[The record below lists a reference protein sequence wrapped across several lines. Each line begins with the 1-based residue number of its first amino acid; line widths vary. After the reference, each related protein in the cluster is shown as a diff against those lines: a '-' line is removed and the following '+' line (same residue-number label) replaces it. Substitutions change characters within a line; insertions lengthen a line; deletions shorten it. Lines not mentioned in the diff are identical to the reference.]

1 MNERIRELIKALNM
15 KQAEFAK
22 RIGVSR
28 PFVSELC
35 SGNKKPSDRTVA
47 DICREFNVNEQW
59 LRTGEGDMFLCIELV
74 AKYAGRIGG
83 EMDARNDLAGREKQ
97 KDGETGSRGSCRG
110 KGYLLRRP
118 GHSAGRLG
126 LSGRYG
132 LRGWRRVTA
141 SARCGSMDVLSA
153 RAARLTTAQAG

>member
-74 AKYAGRIGG
+74 AKYACRIGG
-83 EMDARNDLAGREKQ
+83 VRWIRETIWLDEKNKKTAKQVAAVLAEAKATCSDVRAILQAVWDYLGVTVCEDGDA
-97 KDGETGSRGSCRG
+97 
-110 KGYLLRRP
+110 
-118 GHSAGRLG
+118 
-126 LSGRYG
+126 
-132 LRGWRRVTA
+132 
-141 SARCGSMDVLSA
+141 
-153 RAARLTTAQAG
+153 

>member
-59 LRTGEGDMFLCIELV
+59 LRTGEGDMFLSLS
-74 AKYAGRIGG
+74 
-83 EMDARNDLAGREKQ
+83 REKEITKYCMSIAKQ
-97 KDGETGSRGSCRG
+97 PPVSS
-110 KGYLLRRP
+110 
-118 GHSAGRLG
+118 H
-126 LSGRYG
+126 
-132 LRGWRRVTA
+132 
-141 SARCGSMDVLSA
+141 
-153 RAARLTTAQAG
+153 

>member
-1 MNERIRELIKALNM
+1 MNEHIRELIKALNM

-74 AKYAGRIGG
+74 AKYASKRGG
-83 EMDARNDLAGREKQ
+83 EMVEKERIRELLEKQ
-97 KDGETGSRGSCRG
+97 LELLSEQSRGDPAMLPQLTDSMVQVVS
-110 KGYLLRRP
+110 LLR
-118 GHSAGRLG
+118 SL
-126 LSGRYG
+126 
-132 LRGWRRVTA
+132 
-141 SARCGSMDVLSA
+141 
-153 RAARLTTAQAG
+153 

>member
-83 EMDARNDLAGREKQ
+83 G
-97 KDGETGSRGSCRG
+97 
-110 KGYLLRRP
+110 
-118 GHSAGRLG
+118 
-126 LSGRYG
+126 
-132 LRGWRRVTA
+132 
-141 SARCGSMDVLSA
+141 
-153 RAARLTTAQAG
+153 

>member
-59 LRTGEGDMFLCIELV
+59 LRTGEGDMFLSLSREEEITKYCMSI
-74 AKYAGRIGG
+74 AKQPPSEFTLKFIHILSRLEPAQWQLLSDMADKLLAQR
-83 EMDARNDLAGREKQ
+83 DAQ
-97 KDGETGSRGSCRG
+97 KKDAE
-110 KGYLLRRP
+110 
-118 GHSAGRLG
+118 
-126 LSGRYG
+126 
-132 LRGWRRVTA
+132 
-141 SARCGSMDVLSA
+141 
-153 RAARLTTAQAG
+153 

>member
-59 LRTGEGDMFLCIELV
+59 LRTGEGDMFLSLSREEEITKHCMSI
-74 AKYAGRIGG
+74 AKQPPSEFTLKFIHILSQLEPAQWQLLSDMADKLLAQR
-83 EMDARNDLAGREKQ
+83 DAQ
-97 KDGETGSRGSCRG
+97 KKDAE
-110 KGYLLRRP
+110 
-118 GHSAGRLG
+118 
-126 LSGRYG
+126 
-132 LRGWRRVTA
+132 
-141 SARCGSMDVLSA
+141 
-153 RAARLTTAQAG
+153 

>member
-59 LRTGEGDMFLCIELV
+59 LRTGEGDMFLSLSREEEITKYCMSI
-74 AKYAGRIGG
+74 AKQPPS
-83 EMDARNDLAGREKQ
+83 EFTLTKQ
-97 KDGETGSRGSCRG
+97 G
-110 KGYLLRRP
+110 
-118 GHSAGRLG
+118 A
-126 LSGRYG
+126 
-132 LRGWRRVTA
+132 
-141 SARCGSMDVLSA
+141 
-153 RAARLTTAQAG
+153 

>member
-74 AKYAGRIGG
+74 AKYACRIGG
-83 EMDARNDLAGREKQ
+83 VRWWTIARK
-97 KDGETGSRGSCRG
+97 
-110 KGYLLRRP
+110 
-118 GHSAGRLG
+118 
-126 LSGRYG
+126 
-132 LRGWRRVTA
+132 
-141 SARCGSMDVLSA
+141 CG
-153 RAARLTTAQAG
+153 

>member
-59 LRTGEGDMFLCIELV
+59 LRTGEGDMFLSLSREEEITKYCMSI
-74 AKYAGRIGG
+74 AKQPHSEFTLKFIHILSQLEPPQWQLLSDMADKLLAQR
-83 EMDARNDLAGREKQ
+83 DAQ
-97 KDGETGSRGSCRG
+97 KKDAE
-110 KGYLLRRP
+110 
-118 GHSAGRLG
+118 
-126 LSGRYG
+126 
-132 LRGWRRVTA
+132 
-141 SARCGSMDVLSA
+141 
-153 RAARLTTAQAG
+153 

>member
-1 MNERIRELIKALNM
+1 
-15 KQAEFAK
+15 
-22 RIGVSR
+22 
-28 PFVSELC
+28 
-35 SGNKKPSDRTVA
+35 
-47 DICREFNVNEQW
+47 
-59 LRTGEGDMFLCIELV
+59 MFLCIELV

-83 EMDARNDLAGREKQ
+83 VRWMCETIWLDEKNKKTAKQVAAVLAEAKATCS
-97 KDGETGSRGSCRG
+97 DV
-110 KGYLLRRP
+110 P

>member
-59 LRTGEGDMFLCIELV
+59 LRTGEGDMFLCIEPV
-74 AKYAGRIGG
+74 AKYASKRGG
-83 EMDARNDLAGREKQ
+83 EMVEKERIRELLEKQ
-97 KDGETGSRGSCRG
+97 LELLSEQSRGDPAMLPQLTDSMVQVVS
-110 KGYLLRRP
+110 LLR
-118 GHSAGRLG
+118 SL
-126 LSGRYG
+126 
-132 LRGWRRVTA
+132 
-141 SARCGSMDVLSA
+141 
-153 RAARLTTAQAG
+153 

>member
-59 LRTGEGDMFLCIELV
+59 LRTGEGDMFLCIEL
-74 AKYAGRIGG
+74 
-83 EMDARNDLAGREKQ
+83 LSKQ
-97 KDGETGSRGSCRG
+97 SRGDPAMLPQLTDSMVQVVS
-110 KGYLLRRP
+110 LLR
-118 GHSAGRLG
+118 SL
-126 LSGRYG
+126 
-132 LRGWRRVTA
+132 
-141 SARCGSMDVLSA
+141 
-153 RAARLTTAQAG
+153 

>member
-74 AKYAGRIGG
+74 AKYASKRGGAMVEKERIR
-83 EMDARNDLAGREKQ
+83 ELLEKQ
-97 KDGETGSRGSCRG
+97 LELLSKQSRGDPAMLPQLTDSMVQVVS
-110 KGYLLRRP
+110 LLR
-118 GHSAGRLG
+118 SL
-126 LSGRYG
+126 
-132 LRGWRRVTA
+132 
-141 SARCGSMDVLSA
+141 
-153 RAARLTTAQAG
+153 

>member
-59 LRTGEGDMFLCIELV
+59 LRTGEGDMFLSLSREEEITKYCMSI
-74 AKYAGRIGG
+74 AKQPPSEFTQKFIHILSQLEPAQWQLLSDMADKLLAQR
-83 EMDARNDLAGREKQ
+83 DAQ
-97 KDGETGSRGSCRG
+97 KKDAE
-110 KGYLLRRP
+110 
-118 GHSAGRLG
+118 
-126 LSGRYG
+126 
-132 LRGWRRVTA
+132 
-141 SARCGSMDVLSA
+141 
-153 RAARLTTAQAG
+153 